1 MQTLT
6 AKLDA
11 AYRNIDAAVQ
21 RIEKVAEMMERQAR
35 TLYDRT
41 IYNHLLALEV
51 SKQESATLPCNTLP
65 VAENRRFY
73 GRQDILKEL
82 DRYLQPADTTTPLS
96 SLALYGLSGIGKTQ
110 TALAYAYQKL
120 DDLDAVFWIPAENE
134 YSIQQG
140 FSKVTVD
147 ALQLEKARPRAHQ
160 KNMIL
165 LLIFDNVDQHDV
177 LDNCWPASQHGAV
190 LVTTRDVLV
199 ATLPIDTGRERRA
212 RADGELE
219 AAQGVTKQLG
229 GLLLAL
235 NQMAALINARNYYIK
250 DFGALYSKN
259 EQRLHKQRKNGWK
272 YIGYQHGLDTMQEI
286 PFSNLR
292 DGARAYLGV
301 LSFFSP
307 GSVLSEIFT
316 AKEVGALPP
325 LLSFYEDEFRW
336 VTNFYRGNGMLADKI
351 KP

>member
-11 AYRNIDAAVQ
+11 VYRNIDAAVQ

-41 IYNHLLALEV
+41 IYNRLLALEV

-96 SLALYGLSGIGKTQ
+96 SIALYGLGGIGKTQ

-140 FSKVTVD
+140 FSKVAVD

-160 KNMIL
+160 ENMIL
-165 LLIFDNVDQHDV
+165 V
-177 LDNCWPASQHGAV
+177 LNWLQKTYM
-190 LVTTRDVLV
+190 TT
-199 ATLPIDTGRERRA
+199 
-212 RADGELE
+212 
-219 AAQGVTKQLG
+219 QLSS
-229 GLLLAL
+229 L
-235 NQMAALINARNYYIK
+235 K
-250 DFGALYSKN
+250 
-259 EQRLHKQRKNGWK
+259 
-272 YIGYQHGLDTMQEI
+272 
-286 PFSNLR
+286 
-292 DGARAYLGV
+292 V
-301 LSFFSP
+301 
-307 GSVLSEIFT
+307 
-316 AKEVGALPP
+316 
-325 LLSFYEDEFRW
+325 
-336 VTNFYRGNGMLADKI
+336 
-351 KP
+351 